1 MNDPVHIASQS
12 PGSIAETLQL
22 TRSELESLCA
32 KAARGAGMSWGLA
45 EEAAYACGWMAGRGL
60 DGAGVLAMH
69 LLELHGK
76 DWRELGPVLR
86 FDERWIISQNQA
98 MCPVSLGATLSDF
111 ACVDQTL
118 FDKSGLRIDE
128 LRYPFLLL
136 PFIAMVAEDLKKTL
150 YVQIENHRV
159 CVEPD
164 ARIPAFSDD
173 IQFLK
178 IAAVI
183 IYSDINASVS
193 DTVSLLKHSD
203 TASKQPVLATPTPV
217 PFDALTFLHQLAL
230 QTTVPSSAASR
241 ANAGAQ
247 SSDND

>member
-1 MNDPVHIASQS
+1 
-12 PGSIAETLQL
+12 
-22 TRSELESLCA
+22 
-32 KAARGAGMSWGLA
+32 MSWGLA
-45 EEAAYACGWMAGRGL
+45 EEAAYACGWMAARGL
-60 DGAGVLAMH
+60 DGAGALAMH
-69 LLELHGK
+69 LLELRGK
-76 DWRELGPVLR
+76 DWREFGPVLR
-86 FDERWIISQNQA
+86 FDERWTISQKQA

-118 FDKSGLRIDE
+118 FDKSGLQIAE
-128 LRYPFLLL
+128 LRYPCLLL

-150 YVQIENHRV
+150 YVQIANHRV

-164 ARIPAFSDD
+164 AGISAFTDD
-173 IQFLK
+173 LQFVK

-183 IYSDINASVS
+183 IYADISASVS
-193 DTVSLLKHSD
+193 DSASLLKYSD
-203 TASKQPVLATPTPV
+203 TASKQPTLATPV